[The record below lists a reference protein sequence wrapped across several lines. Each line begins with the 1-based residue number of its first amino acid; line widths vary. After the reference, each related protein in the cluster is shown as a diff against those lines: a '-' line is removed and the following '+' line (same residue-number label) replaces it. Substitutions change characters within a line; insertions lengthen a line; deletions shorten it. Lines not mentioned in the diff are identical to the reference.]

1 LNQIQRALISVS
13 DKTGIVELAKELT
26 QLGVEILSTGGTAK
40 FLSANGIPVT
50 LVETV
55 TGFPELMDG
64 RVKTL
69 HPKIHG
75 ALLGLR
81 DNPTHVEQAKRHGI
95 EWIDLLVINL
105 YPFERT
111 IAKPNISIEEAIEQI
126 DIGGPCMIRS
136 GAKNYRFVAVVT
148 DPQDYPMVLSEI
160 RNTGG
165 ISLDTKKYLAVKAF
179 RRTADY
185 DSTIDQYLSQALLNE
200 PILRLSFFNGES
212 LRYGENSHQA
222 GWLYRDVHCEE
233 PSLPNGELLG
243 GKEMSFNNYV
253 DGDAALEAVKDL
265 KDEIGVAV
273 IKHTNPCGYATGETP
288 REALER
294 AWAGDPIS
302 AFGSVIACN
311 AAVDLAFAEFLKGE
325 NVEHFT
331 YTLSEGKL
339 VAQKVP
345 SKFVEVIIAPDF
357 SPEAL
362 ALLQKTK
369 TLRLLK
375 VKDFN
380 SGKPEPYTYR
390 KITGGILQM
399 ERDFQLLE
407 KFEVVTEKGFDER
420 KKRLAEFAMK
430 AAKHTKSNAIVLAR
444 EYKPGFFQVMGM
456 GAGQPNRVDSL
467 RKLAVSKA
475 LENLRLEYEL
485 QGIKG
490 SFEAYAQEQFAEM
503 VLASDA
509 FFPFEDTVRSAGEY
523 GIRYIVQPGG
533 SKRDEDSIRACNAL
547 GIAMAFTGLRH
558 FRH

>member
-1 LNQIQRALISVS
+1 MSKVQRALISVS
-13 DKTGIVELAKELT
+13 DKTGIDTFAKELI
-26 QLGVEILSTGGTAK
+26 QLGIEILSTGGTAT
-40 FLSANGIPVT
+40 FLKSHNIPVT
-50 LVETV
+50 PVETL
-55 TGFPELMDG
+55 TGFPEIMDG

-81 DNPTHVEQAKRHGI
+81 DNPIHAEQAKRHGI
-95 EWIDLLVINL
+95 QWIDLLVINL

-111 IAKPNISIEEAIEQI
+111 IAKSDISIEEAIEQI

-148 DPQDYPMVLSEI
+148 DPQDYSLVLSEL
-160 RNTGG
+160 RKTGEV
-165 ISLDTKKYLAVKAF
+165 SLETKKYLAVKAF

-185 DSTIDQYLSQALLNE
+185 DSAIDRYLSQTFLNE
-200 PILRLSFFNGES
+200 GVLRLSFSKGET

-222 GWLYRDVHCEE
+222 GWLYRDVHCKEA
-233 PSLPNGELLG
+233 SLANAELLA

-265 KDEIGVAV
+265 KGEIGVAV
-273 IKHTNPCGYATGETP
+273 IKHTNPCGYATGKTP

-311 AAVDLAFAEFLKGE
+311 APVDLAFAEFLKGE
-325 NVEHFT
+325 NVEHVT
-331 YTLSEGKL
+331 YVLEKGQL
-339 VAQKVP
+339 IAQKVP

-375 VKDFN
+375 VKDLT

-390 KITGGILQM
+390 KITGGMLQM
-399 ERDFQLLE
+399 ERDFQLIE
-407 KFEVVTEKGFDER
+407 KFDVVTEKGFDER
-420 KKRLAEFAMK
+420 KRKLAEFAMK

-444 EYKPGFFQVMGM
+444 EYKPGFFQVIGM
-456 GAGQPNRVDSL
+456 GAGQPNRVYSL

-475 LENLRLEYEL
+475 MENLRLEYEM

-490 SFEAYAQEQFAEM
+490 SFEEYAKTQFSEM

-509 FFPFEDTVRSAGEY
+509 FFPFDDTVRAAGEY

>member
-1 LNQIQRALISVS
+1 MNKVHRALISVS
-13 DKTGIVELAKELT
+13 NKTGIVEFAKALVE
-26 QLGVEILSTGGTAK
+26 LGVEILSTGGTAK
-40 FLSANGIPVT
+40 FLQSHHIAVTPV
-50 LVETV
+50 EKI
-55 TGFPELMDG
+55 TGFPEIMDG

-75 ALLGLR
+75 GLLGLR
-81 DNPTHVEQAKRHGI
+81 DNPTHVEEAKRYGI

-105 YPFERT
+105 YPFEDT
-111 IAKPNISIEEAIEQI
+111 IAKPEISIEEAIEQI

-148 DPQDYPMVLSEI
+148 DPQDYSIVLSEI
-160 RNTGG
+160 RNTGEV
-165 ISLDTKKYLAVKAF
+165 SLKTKKYLAVKAF
-179 RRTADY
+179 RRTAEY
-185 DSTIDQYLSQALLNE
+185 DSVIDQYLSKMFLNE
-200 PILRLSFFNGES
+200 SALHLSFFKGEK

-222 GWLYRDVHCEE
+222 GWLYRDLGCEE
-233 PSLPNGELLG
+233 ASLANGELLA
-243 GKEMSFNNYV
+243 GKEMSYNNYV
-253 DGDAALEAVKDL
+253 DADAALEAVKDL
-265 KDEIGVAV
+265 KEEIGVVV
-273 IKHTNPCGYATGETP
+273 IKHTNPCGYATGKTP

-302 AFGSVIACN
+302 AFGSVIACSST
-311 AAVDLAFAEFLKGE
+311 VDLAFAEFLKGE
-325 NVEHFT
+325 NVEHVA
-331 YTLSEGKL
+331 YVLEKDQWI
-339 VAQKVP
+339 AQKVP

-375 VKDFN
+375 VKN
-380 SGKPEPYTYR
+380 LCSGKPESYTYR
-390 KITGGILQM
+390 KITGGMLQM

-407 KFEVVTEKGFDER
+407 KFEVVTEKKFDER
-420 KKRLAEFAMK
+420 KRRLAEFAMK

-444 EYKPGFFQVMGM
+444 EYKPGFFQVIGV

-467 RKLAVSKA
+467 RKLAISKA
-475 LENLRLEYEL
+475 LENLRLEYEN
-485 QGIKG
+485 QKIKS
-490 SFEAYAQEQFAEM
+490 SFDEYSRAQFAEM

-509 FFPFEDTVRSAGEY
+509 FFPFDDTVRAAGEY

-533 SKRDEDSIRACNAL
+533 SKRDEESIRACNAL